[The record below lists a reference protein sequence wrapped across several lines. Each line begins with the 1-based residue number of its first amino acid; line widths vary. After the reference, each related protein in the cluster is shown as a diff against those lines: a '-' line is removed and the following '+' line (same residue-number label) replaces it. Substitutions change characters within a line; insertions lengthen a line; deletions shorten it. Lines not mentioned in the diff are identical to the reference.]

1 MHMLYTSDSFTVVL
15 FEIPIADAGAGSQG
29 TASRGAFEIV
39 DKFARKDIFIEGA
52 MADRFQ
58 AGVEALMDGE
68 DGPSEE
74 DMDEYIG
81 RFASLMPQPLVI
93 H

>member
-1 MHMLYTSDSFTVVL
+1 MHMLYNSDSFTVVL
-15 FEIPIADAGAGSQG
+15 FEIPVAGGGAGSEAG
-29 TASRGAFEIV
+29 ASRGAFEIV
-39 DKFARKDIFIEGA
+39 DKFAQKDIFIEGA

-58 AGVEALMDGE
+58 AGVEALME

-81 RFASLMPQPLVI
+81 RFASLMPQPLVL

>member
-1 MHMLYTSDSFTVVL
+1 MHMLYNSDSFTVVL
-15 FEIPIADAGAGSQG
+15 FEIPVAGSGAGEG
-29 TASRGAFEIV
+29 TSRGAFEIV
-39 DKFARKDIFIEGA
+39 DKLARKDIFIEGP

-58 AGVEALMDGE
+58 AGVEALMEGDE
-68 DGPSEE
+68 GPSEE

-81 RFASLMPQPLVI
+81 RFALLMPQPLVL